1 MDNNIPPAPH
11 VWPDGFDPNVHNHQP
26 NIAQVPVEPN
36 IWPPGVAV
44 HNNNGHLNHFHHPP
58 QHYQVPA
65 RGKHFKEILGVLVL
79 SLIVAGI
86 ISAVLVIIINSNSD
100 SRVNA
105 SWPNGSSSYS
115 YSSSPSGYQG
125 TSRNGD
131 FSNKINNLINSIDN
145 FVSNK

>member
-1 MDNNIPPAPH
+1 MDNNIPPAPP
-11 VWPDGFDPNVHNHQP
+11 VWPEGFNPNVHNHQP

-44 HNNNGHLNHFHHPP
+44 HNNNGHLNDFHYPP
-58 QHYQVPA
+58 QHYQAPA
-65 RGKHFKEILGVLVL
+65 QGKHFKEILGVLVL

-100 SRVNA
+100 SRMNA

-125 TSRNGD
+125 TSGNSN

-145 FVSNK
+145 FISNK